1 MADLEENAVIEPPE
15 VTTRESV
22 GDDVRAAWEQH
33 SKDVAENLSNTPAE
47 SAADKAERLRDERGK
62 FVAADKNK
70 VEPGAAPEVTIDAD
84 RVPGKENQPSTAG
97 DLPKTW
103 SADAKAEWS
112 KLPPAVQ
119 QAVLK
124 RESEIDAG
132 GRQWSEQKRS
142 YEQALAPVHTLAQQY
157 QMPHADVVARL
168 VSVEQRLA
176 DPAQAP
182 QVINELIH
190 AYLTAKGIRFA
201 PATQTNGNQQPQSPQ
216 AVQFDPNRLI
226 QTLEQRFDQKLQ
238 AREEQQR
245 ASAEVQTIL
254 GDFGSQKDAAGNLK
268 YEHFGDRSVKV
279 RMGHLLE
286 NGEATSM
293 EDAYDQAI
301 WSLPTIRS
309 KLTAQA
315 AAPVNGRAQTARAR
329 SAAVSLNGAPRG
341 AAPIPRGNG
350 SNGSV
355 VDDVRAAFAQHS
367 GN

>member
-1 MADLEENAVIEPPE
+1 MADLEENAVTEQPE

-62 FVAADKNK
+62 FVAKDK
-70 VEPGAAPEVTIDAD
+70 VEPAAAPEVTTDAG
-84 RVPGKENQPSTAG
+84 RPTEQLVQQSSANVP
-97 DLPKTW
+97 PKGW
-103 SADAKAEWS
+103 SADEKAMWS
-112 KLPPAVQ
+112 KLPPAI
-119 QAVLK
+119 QAAVSR
-124 RESEIDAG
+124 RENEATEG

-142 YEQALAPVHTLAQQY
+142 YEQALAPVHSLAQQY

-176 DPAQAP
+176 DPSQAP
-182 QVINELIH
+182 QVISELID
-190 AYLTAKGIRFA
+190 AYLTKKGIRFA

-293 EDAYDQAI
+293 EDAYDQAV